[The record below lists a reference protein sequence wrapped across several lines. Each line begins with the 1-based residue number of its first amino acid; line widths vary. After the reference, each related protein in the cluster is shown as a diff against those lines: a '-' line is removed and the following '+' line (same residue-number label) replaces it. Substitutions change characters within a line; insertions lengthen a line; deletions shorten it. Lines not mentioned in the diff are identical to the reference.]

1 MRAVAA
7 LVAVAATADA
17 LRLGHV
23 DVVLVGPQYASN
35 VGQVCRLAACFGV
48 GHLRVVAPEYDRAA
62 EATYERRFAMPQGR
76 VVLNERSTEHAD
88 LGDALRHADT
98 SVAFSRRSGAS
109 RRHAALPDALPA
121 LAAGHRRVAL
131 VFGREADGLTT
142 EELAACGGSVEIA
155 SDDSLNLSHAVS
167 IALANL
173 YAAAGGGEPA
183 AELPADDRHVD
194 ALVGRLAA
202 ALGADDGFRAT
213 SRGRVPADPRVAA
226 ARRVLR
232 SSRASKG
239 DVDALS
245 GLLKALV
252 NKT

>member
-7 LVAVAATADA
+7 LVAVAAAADA

-88 LGDALRHADT
+88 LGDALRHVDT
-98 SVAFSRRSGAS
+98 SVAFSRRSGAL

-121 LAAGHRRVAL
+121 LAAGNRRVAL

-155 SDDSLNLSHAVS
+155 SDDSLNLSHAVA

-173 YAAAGGGEPA
+173 YAAAGGGA
-183 AELPADDRHVD
+183 A
-194 ALVGRLAA
+194 
-202 ALGADDGFRAT
+202 
-213 SRGRVPADPRVAA
+213 RGRPPRRRARGAPRGRARRRRRLPGDVAGPRARGPARRGRA
-226 ARRVLR
+226 ARAPELARVQGR
-232 SSRASKG
+232 RRRAQRPLEGPRKQNL
-239 DVDALS
+239 A
-245 GLLKALV
+245 
-252 NKT
+252 

>member
-109 RRHAALPDALPA
+109 RPTHSTAATARSTATAIGVPTAPIVARAASRRPWLRHPTP
-121 LAAGHRRVAL
+121 RR
-131 VFGREADGLTT
+131 
-142 EELAACGGSVEIA
+142 
-155 SDDSLNLSHAVS
+155 
-167 IALANL
+167 
-173 YAAAGGGEPA
+173 P
-183 AELPADDRHVD
+183 
-194 ALVGRLAA
+194 
-202 ALGADDGFRAT
+202 
-213 SRGRVPADPRVAA
+213 
-226 ARRVLR
+226 
-232 SSRASKG
+232 
-239 DVDALS
+239 
-245 GLLKALV
+245 
-252 NKT
+252 